1 MNVKQLSPSEDD
13 VLEVRDLTSDE
24 VLATAG
30 GPQITNDA
38 PALIAFDDLSAIAGG
53 PQVTNDGIAIVS
65 PEDVGAVAGGPQI
78 TNDAPG

>member
-1 MNVKQLSPSEDD
+1 MNQKQQPQSQDD
-13 VLEVRDLTSDE
+13 LIEVRDLTSDE

-38 PALIAFDDLSAIAGG
+38 PGLIASDDLSAIAGG
-53 PQVTNDGIAIVS
+53 PQVTNDGIALVS

-78 TNDAPG
+78 TNDWP